1 VTIGDTRFQSRD
13 ETRSHAD
20 HIGAQHLRC
29 GDIAPRGN
37 PTGELDD
44 AVKYGADAGNKSE
57 RVEQTAQAAGP
68 YAHQHQPVD
77 PRRDRLLLDP
87 PSSRRG

>member
-1 VTIGDTRFQSRD
+1 VTIGNTRFQSRD

-29 GDIAPRGN
+29 DDIAPRGN

-44 AVKYGADAGNKSE
+44 AVKYGGAVWDVRTDTG
-57 RVEQTAQAAGP
+57 
-68 YAHQHQPVD
+68 AHGFSLPEIRHSA
-77 PRRDRLLLDP
+77 LLSL
-87 PSSRRG
+87 